1 MKLKNK
7 IDIQIKESMLNKN
20 KSRLIALRA
29 IKSAILLSEKSGEKA
44 DLDEIKLLMKN
55 TSPFNL
61 DQCSLSNDLW
71 PDFINKIGFIK
82 ANLAVRQS
90 LDLQRMQG
98 STSTL
103 PVLILETCGTALVNS
118 DAVKTYIGLSYLE
131 QGMVLIFS
139 SKLNAIQLLRDN

>member
-1 MKLKNK
+1 
-7 IDIQIKESMLNKN
+7 
-20 KSRLIALRA
+20 
-29 IKSAILLSEKSGEKA
+29 
-44 DLDEIKLLMKN
+44 MKN

-61 DQCSLSNDLW
+61 EECSLSNDLW

-98 STSTL
+98 SPSTL
-103 PVLILETCGTALVNS
+103 PVLILETCGTALLDS
-118 DAVKTYIGLSYLE
+118 QAVKTFIGLSYLD

-139 SKLNAIQLLRDN
+139 SKLKAIQLLKDN

>member
-1 MKLKNK
+1 
-7 IDIQIKESMLNKN
+7 
-20 KSRLIALRA
+20 
-29 IKSAILLSEKSGEKA
+29 
-44 DLDEIKLLMKN
+44 MKN
-55 TSPFNL
+55 ISPFNL

-71 PDFINKIGFIK
+71 TDFINKIGLIK

-118 DAVKTYIGLSYLE
+118 EAIKTYIGLSYLE

-139 SKLNAIQLLRDN
+139 SKLNSIQLLRDN

>member
-1 MKLKNK
+1 
-7 IDIQIKESMLNKN
+7 
-20 KSRLIALRA
+20 
-29 IKSAILLSEKSGEKA
+29 
-44 DLDEIKLLMKN
+44 MKN
-55 TSPFNL
+55 ISPFNL

-71 PDFINKIGFIK
+71 TDFINKIGLIK

-98 STSTL
+98 SASTL

-118 DAVKTYIGLSYLE
+118 EAVKTYIGLSYLE

>member
-1 MKLKNK
+1 M
-7 IDIQIKESMLNKN
+7 
-20 KSRLIALRA
+20 
-29 IKSAILLSEKSGEKA
+29 
-44 DLDEIKLLMKN
+44 
-55 TSPFNL
+55 

-71 PDFINKIGFIK
+71 TDFINKIGLIK

-118 DAVKTYIGLSYLE
+118 EAVKTFIGFSYLE